1 MFEFNGNPRYIS
13 DIQTDPFIFQEYL
26 FPRSSGANFNK
37 LPVTILITLTP
48 EQNKTYFEFEFID
61 KSTNIKDY
69 ILRIFDNSNNLI
81 DIINQTS
88 SLNRDVVLPKV
99 IIAESKTI

>member
-37 LPVTILITLTP
+37 LPVTILITL
-48 EQNKTYFEFEFID
+48 
-61 KSTNIKDY
+61 
-69 ILRIFDNSNNLI
+69 NSNPGFNKKLCAPLLLQLSFLCKLVQKI
-81 DIINQTS
+81 
-88 SLNRDVVLPKV
+88 
-99 IIAESKTI
+99 